1 VRAGADDQRSSGE
14 AVVEATSK
22 ASLGEPGNQLLR
34 WPDSGGV
41 AVITW
46 HGAAGDVHQQELAS
60 RRDAEEL
67 LAKIRR
73 NSELT
78 LVSAQVRRLGIGPD
92 S

>member
-1 VRAGADDQRSSGE
+1 ME
-14 AVVEATSK
+14 ETSK
-22 ASLGEPGNQLLR
+22 ARQDEPAGLLLD

-46 HGAAGDVHQQELAS
+46 HGASGAVHRQELAS

-67 LAKIRR
+67 LGKIR
-73 NSELT
+73 SSDELR

>member
-1 VRAGADDQRSSGE
+1 MEG
-14 AVVEATSK
+14 TSN
-22 ASLGEPGNQLLR
+22 ASQGEPGAQLMD

-46 HGAAGDVHQQELAS
+46 HGSSGVVHRQELAS
-60 RRDAEEL
+60 RRDAEDL

-73 NSELT
+73 SEELR

>member
-1 VRAGADDQRSSGE
+1 ME
-14 AVVEATSK
+14 ETSK
-22 ASLGEPGNQLLR
+22 AGRGESADQLLE

-46 HGAAGDVHQQELAS
+46 HGASGGVHRQELAS

-73 NSELT
+73 SDGLK
-78 LVSAQVRRLGIGPD
+78 LVSAQVRWLGIGPD